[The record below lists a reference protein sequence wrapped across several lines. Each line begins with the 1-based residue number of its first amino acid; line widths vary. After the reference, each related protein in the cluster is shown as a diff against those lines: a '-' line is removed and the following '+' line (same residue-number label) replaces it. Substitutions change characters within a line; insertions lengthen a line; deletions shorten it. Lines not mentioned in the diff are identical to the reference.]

1 MLPVELAAK
10 LERLK
15 ENISSLG
22 SVLVAFSGGV
32 DSTLLLRVALE
43 AAPRVLA
50 VTAVSPTY
58 PREELE
64 QARVLARDL
73 GAEHLLVE
81 TREMENPS
89 FISNP
94 ADRCY
99 HCKSELFGLLK
110 DIAASRG
117 LQAVLDG
124 TNASDT
130 GDYRPGMRAA
140 RAHGVKSP
148 LLEAGLTKDE
158 VRQLSRYYGLPTW
171 DKPSMA
177 CLSSRIPY
185 GEPITREKIAQ
196 VQAGEAFLRGLGL
209 REVRLRHHGSL
220 ARVEVD
226 PAALP
231 FLVSRGVREKVI
243 AALKGLGFTYI
254 TLDMEGYR
262 TGSMNEVLDG
272 AGRKG
277 EV

>member
-1 MLPVELAAK
+1 MLPGELAAK

-15 ENISSLG
+15 EEISNLG

-43 AAPRVLA
+43 AAPRVLG

-58 PREELE
+58 PPEEVE
-64 QARVLARDL
+64 QARELAREL
-73 GAEHLLVE
+73 GAEHLVVE

-89 FISNP
+89 FTSNP

-99 HCKSELFGLLK
+99 HCKSELFALLK
-110 DIAASRG
+110 DIASSRG
-117 LQAVLDG
+117 LAAVLDG

-140 RAHGVKSP
+140 QAHGVRSP
-148 LLEAGLTKDE
+148 LLEVGLTKEE

-196 VQAGEAFLRGLGL
+196 IQAGEAFLRGLGL
-209 REVRLRHHGSL
+209 REVRLRHHGTL
-220 ARVEVD
+220 ARLEVEA
-226 PAALP
+226 AALP
-231 FLVSRGVREKVI
+231 FLVGPGVRERVV
-243 AALKGLGFTYI
+243 AALKDLGFTYI
-254 TLDMEGYR
+254 TLDVEGYR
-262 TGSMNEVLDG
+262 TGSMNEVLPSTG
-272 AGRKG
+272 KG
-277 EV
+277 EF